1 MGLDFERFCEILNF
15 PQKYSNNILNRIY
28 SLKVVVGDK
37 ISFEI

>member
-15 PQKYSNNILNRIY
+15 PQKYSNNIFHRIY
-28 SLKVVVGDK
+28 SLNVVVGGI